1 MRKLAPL
8 IIIIITCASVS
19 CGSVERRGRIR
30 ISNDLEVVKLSEHS
44 YVHISYAEL
53 PGFGRFASN
62 GYIYTDN
69 GEALLFDTPVN
80 DALTRQL
87 TDWMAA
93 ALRVRIVGFVP
104 NHWHDDCM
112 GGLRRIHELKIPSY
126 ANERTIAA
134 AKKKNL
140 PVPRHGFRDSLTLKA
155 GSGSVICRYH
165 GPAHSDD
172 NIVVWAPSEKVL
184 FAGCMVKD
192 LASKKPGNLSDAN
205 ISEWPRTIDRL
216 ISGYPEAKTVLP
228 GHGAFGGT
236 ELLTHT
242 KEVIGSHGKQQ

>member
-1 MRKLAPL
+1 M
-8 IIIIITCASVS
+8 IIIACASAN
-19 CGSVERRGRIR
+19 CGSVEFRDRIR
-30 ISNDLEVVKLSEHS
+30 VSDDLEIIKLSEHS

-53 PGFGRFASN
+53 PGFGRFGSN
-62 GYIYTDN
+62 GYIYTNN

-80 DALTRQL
+80 DVLTKRL
-87 TDWMAA
+87 TGWMTA

-112 GGLRRIHELKIPSY
+112 GGLRHIHALNIPSY
-126 ANERTIAA
+126 ANERTIAI

-140 PVPRHGFRDSLTLKA
+140 PVPQHGFRDSLTLKA
-155 GSGSVICRYH
+155 GSGSVVCRYY

-172 NIVVWAPSEKVL
+172 NIVAWAPSEKVL

-192 LASKKPGNLSDAN
+192 LASKSPGNLSDAN

-216 ISGYPEAKTVLP
+216 ISGYPGAKTVIP
-228 GHGAFGGT
+228 GHGKFGGID
-236 ELLTHT
+236 LLTHT
-242 KEVIGSHGKQQ
+242 KEVIGSYGNRH

>member
-1 MRKLAPL
+1 MRKLAL
-8 IIIIITCASVS
+8 LITIIIACASVN
-19 CGSVERRGRIR
+19 CGSFERRDRIR
-30 ISNDLEVVKLSEHS
+30 VSDDLEIIKLSGHS
-44 YVHISYAEL
+44 YVHISYAEM

-80 DALTRQL
+80 DAITGQL
-87 TDWMAA
+87 TEWMTA

-112 GGLRRIHELKIPSY
+112 GGLRQIHALKIPSY
-126 ANERTIAA
+126 ANERTIAI
-134 AKKKNL
+134 AKKKRL
-140 PVPRHGFRDSLTLKA
+140 PVPQHGFRDSLTLKA

-165 GPAHSDD
+165 GPAHSGD

-205 ISEWPRTIDRL
+205 ISEWPKTIERL
-216 ISGYPEAKTVLP
+216 ISEYPAAKTVLP
-228 GHGAFGGT
+228 GHGKFGGI
-236 ELLTHT
+236 ELLAHT
-242 KEVIGSHGKQQ
+242 KEVIGSYKK